1 MSTQRLVKDSTVIFI
16 LNIKK
21 LETTQCPSTIGWI
34 NCGRVIKMKYSNKNL
49 PCNNADGSHNV
60 EQWGQTQEY
69 IQSTSINKQ
78 NTPIV
83 TRSQNTD
90 YLGEGIKS

>member
-1 MSTQRLVKDSTVIFI
+1 
-16 LNIKK
+16 
-21 LETTQCPSTIGWI
+21 
-34 NCGRVIKMKYSNKNL
+34 MKYSNKNL
-49 PCNNADGSHNV
+49 PCNNTDGSHNV

-69 IQSTSINKQ
+69 IQSMSINKQ